1 MRSRIIKNTMTERR
15 FAKFTVHQKPYRLGG
30 KQPFILFIIV
40 KETKLPL
47 GRIFIKRINKKLFG
61 QRQGLKIST
70 QQGQL
75 QFVYHI
81 RRLVEQID
89 FQFVKLV

>member
-1 MRSRIIKNTMTERR
+1 MQNYQKHNDRAWILE
-15 FAKFTVHQKPYRLGG
+15 VHRPSETISFRG